1 MAGARVEITV
11 DDAELKATLGRAIEA
26 LGTEGMAPLLGELG
40 EYLLGTTRDRA
51 ATETGPDGEEWPA
64 LSPRYARRKQKLRPG
79 LPMLVFDRHMLGDR
93 LAWQIVGDTLLV
105 GTSAPYGARQ
115 QFGDGEGDRGIKARP
130 WLGVSHADGDGIKA
144 RTLDFLK
151 DVFEGGESP
160 SP

>member
-11 DDAELKATLGRAIEA
+11 EDAELQATLGRAIDA

-51 ATETGPDGEEWPA
+51 ATETGPNGEEWPA

-79 LPMLVFDRHMLGDR
+79 LPLLVFDRHMLGDR

-105 GTSAPYGARQ
+105 GTSAPQGARQ
-115 QFGDGEGDRGIKARP
+115 QFGGGGIPARP
-130 WLGVSHADGDGIKA
+130 WLGISQSDGEGVQA

-151 DVFEGGESP
+151 EVLGTGESP

>member
-11 DDAELKATLGRAIEA
+11 EDAELQATLGRAIDA
-26 LGTEGMAPLLGELG
+26 LGTEGMAPLFGELG

-51 ATETGPDGEEWPA
+51 ATETGPNGEEWPA
-64 LSPRYARRKQKLRPG
+64 LSPRYARRKQKLKPG
-79 LPMLVFDRHMLGDR
+79 LPLLVFDRHMLGDR
-93 LAWQIVGDTLLV
+93 LAWQIVGDTLYV

-115 QFGDGEGDRGIKARP
+115 QFGGGGIPARP
-130 WLGVSHADGDGIKA
+130 WLGVSQTDGEGIKV

-151 DVFEGGESP
+151 DVFGVGESS

>member
-11 DDAELKATLGRAIEA
+11 DDAELKATLGRAIDA

-93 LAWQIVGDTLLV
+93 MAWQIVGDTLLL
-105 GTSAPYGARQ
+105 GTSAPQGARQ
-115 QFGDGEGDRGIKARP
+115 QFGGGGIPPRVWLGISQSDGE
-130 WLGVSHADGDGIKA
+130 GIKA
-144 RTLDFLK
+144 RTLDFMK
-151 DVFEGGESP
+151 EVFDGGGSP